1 MPSTTAGRSTIAD
14 SVHKTIQGWIIEHRV
29 GPGERLTIDAVA
41 QELGVSQT
49 PVREAMNR
57 LASEGLA
64 VYIPLSGYRV
74 EPPLDRVGFN
84 ALMEAR
90 ATLEVQAA
98 ELAAMRRTDAAIAA
112 LEALMCEIEEATDI
126 YHRLDADA
134 RFHREIARIAAN
146 PFLVEALD
154 NLRVHVHIFRIHVPE
169 NADAVTTDE
178 HRELVDAIRDGDR
191 AATRRA
197 MRRHI
202 TASYRRHAAGFTDG
216 HPDGP
221 PVLSTSALMAADE
234 PEVHA

>member
-1 MPSTTAGRSTIAD
+1 MSSTTAGRATIAD

-57 LASEGLA
+57 LASGGLA
-64 VYIPLSGYRV
+64 VYIPQSGYRV

-90 ATLEVQAA
+90 ATIEVQTAA
-98 ELAAMRRTDAAIAA
+98 LAALRRTSPAIAA
-112 LEALMCEIEEATDI
+112 LEALICEVEEATDI
-126 YHRLDADA
+126 YQRLDADA
-134 RFHREIARIAAN
+134 RFHREIAHVAAN
-146 PFLVEALD
+146 SFLVEALD

-178 HRELVDAIRDGDR
+178 HRELVDAIRDGDPTSAR
-191 AATRRA
+191 HA

-202 TASYRRHAAGFTDG
+202 TASCLRHAAGFTDD
-216 HPDGP
+216 HLEGP
-221 PVLSTSALMAADE
+221 SALSAAALLAASE
-234 PEVHA
+234 PEVLA

>member
-1 MPSTTAGRSTIAD
+1 MSSTTAGRATIAD

-64 VYIPLSGYRV
+64 VYIPQSGYRV
-74 EPPLDRVGFN
+74 EPPLDRIGFN

-90 ATLEVQAA
+90 TTLEVQTA
-98 ELAAMRRTDAAIAA
+98 ELAALRRTNPAIDA
-112 LEALMCEIEEATDI
+112 LEALMHEVEEATDI

-134 RFHREIARIAAN
+134 RFHRKIARIAAN
-146 PFLVEALD
+146 SFLVEALD
-154 NLRVHVHIFRIHVPE
+154 NLRVHVHIFRVHVPE
-169 NADAVTTDE
+169 NANAVTTDE
-178 HRELVDAIRDGDR
+178 HRDLVDAIRDGQC
-191 AATRRA
+191 AAARQA

-202 TASYRRHAAGFTDG
+202 TASCIRHAAGFTDDHPEG
-216 HPDGP
+216 HPA
-221 PVLSTSALMAADE
+221 LTSSTLLAVSE
-234 PEVHA
+234 PEVLA